1 MADARDKGEPRGIR
15 CALQRLLGRGR
26 RDTQAGERRDSIALQ
41 RPDGCEATR
50 LILTGV
56 MHEPGRAEAVA
67 GLNLRERVQLRREPD
82 NPHDPNAILVVGG
95 GPDGVEALGYVPRR
109 VAALLAPHMDAG
121 HNPLEAVVTE
131 LTSDIAGSVVGAAAN
146 VYLPRELS
154 ARIEGMSEEMHYY
167 ADVGTEGVTYVMV
180 DCDEAVLNQLCTAL
194 TDAGFKC
201 TRTGLAH
208 RPAPN
213 GRQYRWYLRLEGD
226 ITKEE
231 IDEFFLGAPGEW
243 TGTLEDWMAQFDS
256 ETDGLKAR
264 ERAAR
269 RAGRGL
275 LGSGPPDGGAAAS
288 GARRGRREALE
299 SQLMDVVDVLL
310 PEVEFLRD
318 SRKVVLR
325 ELSSFRPVFAELHA
339 IATEPVVKGQAVE
352 GASGW
357 RERHFNTG
365 QKDDGRLYYKRQDGK
380 WLVLVSFKSSQKHD
394 VRWLGKR

>member
-1 MADARDKGEPRGIR
+1 M
-15 CALQRLLGRGR
+15 LQRLLGRGR

-226 ITKEE
+226 ITTEE
-231 IDEFFLGAPGEW
+231 IDEFFLSAPGEW

-256 ETDGLKAR
+256 ETVGLKA
-264 ERAAR
+264 EKEQLAEQVGLLEAGLKEAR
-269 RAGRGL
+269 RLEDR
-275 LGSGPPDGGAAAS
+275 
-288 GARRGRREALE
+288 ARSSKALE
-299 SQLMDVVDVLL
+299 SQLIDVVDVLL
-310 PEVEFLRD
+310 PEVEFLKD

-325 ELSSFRPVFAELHA
+325 ELSSFKPVFAELHA

-394 VRWLGKR
+394 MRWLGKR